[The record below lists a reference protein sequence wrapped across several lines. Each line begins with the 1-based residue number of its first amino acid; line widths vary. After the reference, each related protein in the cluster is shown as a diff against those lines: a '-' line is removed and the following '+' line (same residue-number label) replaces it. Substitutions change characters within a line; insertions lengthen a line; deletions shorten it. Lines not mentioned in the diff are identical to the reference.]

1 MNMVQP
7 LKDIQV
13 LLVEDEPDMVV
24 LLTYLLED
32 EGAAVTVTT
41 TALEALQV
49 LNEQCP
55 QILVCNL
62 RLPNFDGRQLIKQVR
77 QAPATAMRQLPAIA
91 ITSYS
96 REYGEAAALKAGFDY
111 FLTKPIEPE
120 PLVEAILQLLQ
131 RSKKT
136 VGSACMA
143 AVSKEYMT
151 PWRR

>member
-1 MNMVQP
+1 MTMVQP

-32 EGAAVTVTT
+32 KGAAVTVTT

-49 LNEQCP
+49 LNEQHP

-62 RLPNFDGRQLIKQVR
+62 RLPDLDGRQLLKQVR
-77 QAPATAMRQLPAIA
+77 QAPATDVRQLPAIA
-91 ITSYS
+91 VTSYS
-96 REYGEAAALKAGFDY
+96 REYSEAAAYSAGFDY

-120 PLVEAILQLLQ
+120 PLVEAILQLLPSGLKS
-131 RSKKT
+131 R
-136 VGSACMA
+136 
-143 AVSKEYMT
+143 
-151 PWRR
+151 